1 MTPIQWTQNE
11 ASIPK
16 EAIQDQM
23 TKIFKDPVFVESE
36 ILKRFL
42 VFIVNETLNGRAN
55 CLKEYTI
62 AVGVL
67 GKPANFKP
75 SENGIVRIHAGRL
88 RRALDDYYHHADIA
102 NTVYISIPKGKYVP
116 EFSTT
121 TKSDSTGTF
130 APVASLS
137 RKSSNSSYIGHPNM
151 VVAVLPFTYQ
161 KNNDLLESFT
171 NGLTMQLSSALMH
184 FESICVIAPQAI
196 TSLLSRTSD
205 IRELATNSGADIVI
219 TGHLQYAGDRIRTNI
234 QIIRTSNYQQM
245 WCELHETSLTKSSI
259 FKVQDEIVGITVSK
273 FENASAESWMRQAGS
288 VVMAAV

>member
-1 MTPIQWTQNE
+1 MTPIQWTHNE
-11 ASIPK
+11 ASISK

-23 TKIFKDPVFVESE
+23 TRIFKDPVFVESA

-42 VFIVNETLNGRAN
+42 VFVVNETLDGRAN

-88 RRALDDYYHHADIA
+88 RRALEDYYHHTSTA

-116 EFSTT
+116 EFSSTIKT
-121 TKSDSTGTF
+121 DSTSVV
-130 APVASLS
+130 APMAGFS
-137 RKSSNSSYIGHPNM
+137 RANSAAFIGQPGM
-151 VVAVLPFTYQ
+151 TVAVLPFSYQ
-161 KNNDLLESFT
+161 KSNDLLESFT

-184 FESICVIAPQAI
+184 FANICVIAPQAI
-196 TSLLSRTSD
+196 ASLLNRTSD
-205 IRELATNSGADIVI
+205 LRELATNSGADIVI
-219 TGHLQYAGDRIRTNI
+219 TGFLQYSGDRIRVNI
-234 QIIRTSNYQQM
+234 QMIRTNNYQQV
-245 WCELHETSLTKSSI
+245 WCELHETNLTKSSI
-259 FKVQDEIVGITVSK
+259 FKVQDEVVGATVSK
-273 FENASAESWMRQAGS
+273 FESTGAHGWMRPSQG